1 MFFRYLS
8 ALFTGLALA
17 LAVSGTAHAQE
28 EPASGEPTAEKE
40 KTYFD
45 LRRSKNRTSS
55 LIAER
60 YFALVRLQEW
70 SDATGKAK
78 VTAKYLE
85 HDPDMEWVK
94 LQMVRGRGADRVVQE
109 KTVPIAKLSKTCQ
122 SRVRQIAM
130 LQKKL
135 DELLVAESDDADGTN
150 AAFDDPGAP
159 MVDERGVQPDSAPGG
174 DVPYGPPENNTETP
188 LGAQNPTSIEFDD
201 DPDPL
206 GFAEAVASSPPPQLG
221 PEGGPPQL
229 PPAPPQER

>member
-1 MFFRYLS
+1 MCRNRW
-8 ALFTGLALA
+8 LFAAPFLWLAI
-17 LAVSGTAHAQE
+17 SGAAQAQE
-28 EPASGEPTAEKE
+28 ESTSGEPTAEKA

-45 LRRSKNRTSS
+45 LRRSNNRTSS

-70 SDATGKAK
+70 SDVTGKSK

-85 HDPDMEWVK
+85 HDPDLEWVK

-109 KTVPIAKLSKTCQ
+109 KTIPVAKLSKICQ

-135 DELLVAESDDADGTN
+135 DELLTDESETDEGTSP
-150 AAFDDPGAP
+150 AVEDTGAP
-159 MVDERGVQPDSAPGG
+159 MVDERGVEPGTAPGEMQT
-174 DVPYGPPENNTETP
+174 PPPAAPQT
-188 LGAQNPTSIEFDD
+188 PTSIEFDD

-206 GFAEAVASSPPPQLG
+206 GFAEAVASSPPPAASNESIPIPG
-221 PEGGPPQL
+221 AT
-229 PPAPPQER
+229 PPASAER